1 MTLDWNVTNS
11 VPTVHGY
18 TTLLPQDYAVIWQKS
33 DQTRIN
39 FIDQVKIDDPK
50 LADWAVGYYL
60 VDSWFKLE
68 TDSLL
73 YPLLKQDGR
82 WRLYQLPAKPRFR
95 DEHDQALEITNFGET
110 PNNIK
115 FEVKTQANSR
125 YLIVADRY
133 DDGFQAQVD
142 GQKVTVINDQGMR
155 KIELPPGVH
164 QVEFNYQPQL
174 LYFGGLISLV
184 SLLLGLVW
192 LKFNQRD

>member
-1 MTLDWNVTNS
+1 M
-11 VPTVHGY
+11 
-18 TTLLPQDYAVIWQKS
+18 
-33 DQTRIN
+33 
-39 FIDQVKIDDPK
+39 
-50 LADWAVGYYL
+50 
-60 VDSWFKLE
+60 
-68 TDSLL
+68 
-73 YPLLKQDGR
+73 
-82 WRLYQLPAKPRFR
+82 
-95 DEHDQALEITNFGET
+95 
-110 PNNIK
+110 
-115 FEVKTQANSR
+115 
-125 YLIVADRY
+125 ADRY